1 MEQGII
7 LSGVGGTYTVQTDQD
22 ILLCTLRGRLRLA
35 EDRVLVGDRVQVS
48 RDGERGV
55 VEEILP
61 RSSELKRPPIA
72 NVDQVVAV
80 FAVQNPLPSLI
91 LLDRILVNAELANLP
106 ALVVFN
112 KGDLNQDKAEE
123 LQEMYGSIS
132 YPTLITSAK
141 GGLGL
146 EELTSLLHGKISS
159 LVGPSGVG
167 KSSLLNALDPSL
179 NLETQAI
186 SAKVQRGRHTTR
198 SVQLLPLG
206 NGYVAD
212 TPGFSQL
219 VLGPDQQAELEGAF
233 PDLRS
238 FREDC
243 RFRGCLHRHEPG
255 CAVKEAVQEGK
266 ILPHRYQHYL
276 LLLDEVAPLY

>member
-7 LSGVGGTYTVQTDQD
+7 LSGVGGTYEVQTKNE

-35 EDRVLVGDRVQVS
+35 DDRVLVGDRVRVS
-48 RDGERGV
+48 REGERGV

-80 FAVQNPLPSLI
+80 FAVQDPLPSLI
-91 LLDRILVNAELANLP
+91 LLDRILVHAELASLP
-106 ALVVFN
+106 SVVVFN
-112 KGDLNQDKAEE
+112 KGDLSPEKAEK
-123 LQEMYGSIS
+123 LQQMYASIS
-132 YPTLITSAK
+132 YPTLITSAEV
-141 GGLGL
+141 GLGL
-146 EELTSLLHGKISS
+146 ESLADLLSQKISS

-167 KSSLLNALDPSL
+167 KSSLLNALDPNL
-179 NLETQAI
+179 ELETQTV

-198 SVQLLPLG
+198 SVRLLPLAQ
-206 NGYVAD
+206 GYVAD

-219 VLGPDQQAELEGAF
+219 NLGPDQEGELQGAF

-238 FREDC
+238 IADYC

-255 CAVKEAVQEGK
+255 CAVKEAVQDGQ
-266 ILPHRYQHYL
+266 ILAHRYKHYL
-276 LLLDEVAPLY
+276 LLLDEAAPRY

>member
-35 EDRVLVGDRVQVS
+35 EERVLVGDRVQVS

-61 RSSELKRPPIA
+61 RNSELKRPPIA
-72 NVDQVVAV
+72 NIDQVVAV

-106 ALVVFN
+106 AMIVFN

-146 EELTSLLHGKISS
+146 EELSSLLHGKISS

-179 NLETQAI
+179 NLETQEV

-198 SVQLLPLG
+198 SVQLLPLA

-219 VLGPDQQAELEGAF
+219 ALGPDQQAELEGAF

-238 FREDC
+238 FGEDC

-255 CAVKEAVQEGK
+255 CAVKEAVHEGK
-266 ILPHRYQHYL
+266 IFSHRYQHYL

>member
-179 NLETQAI
+179 NLETQAV

-219 VLGPDQQAELEGAF
+219 VLGPNQQAELEGAF